1 MVSINLN
8 VDPLKHRFLRIFSLF
23 LIVAA
28 VVVALCVWR
37 WDIFFGRTTECAYM
51 LPDEPQFVQMGLG
64 ENGLADRTFSW
75 STASPDTS
83 LLRLINIGSYK
94 TDTVVRSVGTQVQT
108 MGGEQYMHVV
118 RLQQIN
124 PGTYRVA
131 IDSSF
136 ISQPFRIS
144 SPADTTLLFAIFGD
158 LLISDS
164 TDNNAIANAIAIT
177 SANAN
182 VVYTGN
188 ILHESTEQNLL
199 RWQQEWS
206 QVPQLMPQIG
216 VPGSRDY
223 DRGIGRVIDPRWRF
237 RFPLPLNGPDR
248 FLGTTA
254 YVDFPL
260 CRLILID
267 TETLE
272 WLVDYTVLQTWLCR
286 TLQDAGERWKIVVM
300 HHSVHS
306 ASAGFD
312 HPRLHAAL
320 HPTLDAADLIVSGN
334 DLTYG
339 RRADI
344 SLSDLIN
351 EQHTVP
357 VYVVLTS
364 DSAESAVPKCSPLD
378 HRIGSN
384 RAFFATLSVE
394 PSSLRFTTRYL
405 NYPDSIYDA
414 FTIDKTTKIVSEQ
427 SGLPEEVIEL
437 PAPHADSGLRARR
450 FEQLRAVRQ
459 SR

>member
-1 MVSINLN
+1 M
-8 VDPLKHRFLRIFSLF
+8 KHHILRIFSLLF
-23 LIVAA
+23 VVAILLA
-28 VVVALCVWR
+28 ALCVWR
-37 WDIFFGRTTECAYM
+37 WDIFFGRTTECAYVI
-51 LPDEPQFVQMGLG
+51 PEEPCYVQMGVG
-64 ENGLADRTFSW
+64 ENGLSDRTFTW
-75 STASPDTS
+75 STASPDTCR
-83 LLRLINIGSYK
+83 LTLINIDANRV
-94 TDTVVRSVGTQVQT
+94 DTIVSSAGKPVQT

-118 RLQQIN
+118 RLQHLT
-124 PGTYRVA
+124 PGTYRV
-131 IDSSF
+131 SLEPSF
-136 ISQPFRIS
+136 LSHPFSIS
-144 SPADTTLLFAIFGD
+144 SLNDTSLHFTIFGD

-164 TDNNAIANAIAIT
+164 IAGSAIADANAITGEHAI
-177 SANAN
+177 

-188 ILHESTEQNLL
+188 IMQESTEQNYR
-199 RWQQEWS
+199 RWQQQCAEL
-206 QVPQLMPQIG
+206 PQLLPQIA

-223 DRGIGRVIDPRWRF
+223 DRGIGRIIDPRWPF
-237 RFPLPLNGPDR
+237 RFALPLNGPDR

-254 YVDFPL
+254 YIDFPL
-260 CRLILID
+260 CRLILLD

-272 WLVDYTVLQTWLCR
+272 WLVDYIVLQTWLCR
-286 TLQDAGERWKIVVM
+286 TLQEAGERWKIVVM

-320 HPTLDAADLIVSGN
+320 HPTLDDADLIISGN

-357 VYVVLTS
+357 VYVVMTS
-364 DSAESAVPKCSPLD
+364 DSTESAVPKCSPLD

-384 RAFFATLSVE
+384 RAFFATLDVA
-394 PSSLRFTTRYL
+394 PSSLCFTTRYL
-405 NYPDSIYDA
+405 AYPDSIYDA

-427 SGLPEEVIEL
+427 PGLPEEVIEL
-437 PAPHADSGLRARR
+437 PARHADSGLRARR
-450 FEQLRAVRQ
+450 FEQLRAARQ

>member
-1 MVSINLN
+1 MVLKNAN
-8 VDPLKHRFLRIFSLF
+8 PLKHSILRIFGLLF
-23 LIVAA
+23 VVAAMVAA
-28 VVVALCVWR
+28 VCILR
-37 WDIFFGRTTECAYM
+37 WDIFFGRTTECAYV
-51 LPDEPQFVQMGLG
+51 LPEEPYYVQMGLG
-64 ENGLADRTFSW
+64 ENGLSDRTFSW
-75 STASPDTS
+75 STASPDTCQ
-83 LLRLINIGSYK
+83 LKLINIDK
-94 TDTVVRSVGTQVQT
+94 NRVDTIVRSAGTLVQT

-118 RLQQIN
+118 RLQHLM
-124 PGTYRVA
+124 PGTYCV
-131 IDSSF
+131 SLEPSF
-136 ISQPFRIS
+136 TSHPFSIS
-144 SPADTTLLFAIFGD
+144 SPADTALHFTIFGD
-158 LLISDS
+158 LLLSDS
-164 TDNNAIANAIAIT
+164 IASNASSIAIANANAIAI
-177 SANAN
+177 
-182 VVYTGN
+182 YTGN
-188 ILHESTEQNLL
+188 IFHESTEQNYQRWRQQCAEMPELL
-199 RWQQEWS
+199 
-206 QVPQLMPQIG
+206 PQIA

-223 DRGIGRVIDPRWRF
+223 DRGIGRIIDPRWPF
-237 RFPLPLNGPDR
+237 LFALPLNGPDR

-254 YVDFPL
+254 YIDFPL

-320 HPTLDAADLIVSGN
+320 HPTLDDADLIVSGN

-364 DSAESAVPKCSPLD
+364 DSAEAAVPKCSPLD

-405 NYPDSIYDA
+405 AYPDSIYDA
-414 FTIDKTTKIVSEQ
+414 FTIDKHTKIVSEQ
-427 SGLPEEVIEL
+427 PGLPEEVIEL
-437 PAPHADSGLRARR
+437 PTLHADSGLRARR
-450 FEQLRAVRQ
+450 FEQLRAARLNQ
-459 SR
+459 